1 MPRGKS
7 ETVQRR
13 EEMTNIF
20 RQLEP
25 TGQAFAL
32 RYAEKLLELQKL
44 DEIAS
49 RVEQNRASEKEACSF
64 CGKEKEG
71 VSRLLAGPAGV
82 YICEDCVKLCSELLA
97 DDEKAG
103 ANE

>member
-1 MPRGKS
+1 MSRKKS
-7 ETVQRR
+7 DAVKRR
-13 EEMTNIF
+13 EDLMEAF

-25 TGQAFAL
+25 VGQVFAL
-32 RYAEKLLELQKL
+32 RYVEKLLELQQL
-44 DEIAS
+44 EEIVNKVDA
-49 RVEQNRASEKEACSF
+49 NRASGKEACSF

-71 VSRLLAGPAGV
+71 VSRLLAGSAGV
-82 YICEDCVKLCSELLA
+82 YICGDCVKLCSELLA